1 MPKQNKQTWEE
12 EFKKDILKWSS
23 EYETNVILREAENKN
38 PLLSPDRS
46 DLFTDFTDK
55 ILNRIKKNFIYKEEL
70 KELLDDNSLKD
81 KSNGRY
87 NREVELRNKADK
99 L

>member
-12 EFKKDILKWSS
+12 EFKKDILEWSS